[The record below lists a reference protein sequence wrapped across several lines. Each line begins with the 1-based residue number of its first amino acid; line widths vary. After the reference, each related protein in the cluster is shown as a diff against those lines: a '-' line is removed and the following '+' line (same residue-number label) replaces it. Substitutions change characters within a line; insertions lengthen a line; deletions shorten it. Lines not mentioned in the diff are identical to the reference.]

1 MGWRRLGLMF
11 LAVVAALLGF
21 AYAHIADTAN
31 LDAFLPGV
39 WALVFV
45 AVGVLLFAFA
55 LHPARW
61 LWNVTGPLAVVGLL
75 SRPSAV
81 AINYVAGFTRS
92 GWSVVAATIV
102 YSALAWFVWDWWT
115 RHVNAWMV
123 RQQAGATVPGD

>member
-21 AYAHIADTAN
+21 AYARIADSAN
-31 LDAFLPGV
+31 LDAFIPAV

-45 AVGVLLFAFA
+45 VVGVLLFTFA
-55 LHPARW
+55 LHPTRW

-75 SRPSAV
+75 SRPFAV

-115 RHVNAWMV
+115 HHVNAWMV